1 MKQQRIVEAAR
12 STLVQEGLAGW
23 TMERVAREAG
33 CAKGLVHYH
42 FRTKAE
48 LLAVVA
54 ASLRRERAGRRIDA
68 FRARGAAA
76 LDALWQVLVR
86 EVATGEAAAWLSLA
100 SLPERP
106 VRDAL
111 LASREELERLG
122 AAAGASL
129 ESAELSEPALRM
141 LLAALDGLQLPLV
154 RGEDAEPV
162 REAFDR
168 SWPTALS

>member
-12 STLVQEGLAGW
+12 STLVREGLAGW
-23 TMERVAREAG
+23 TMERVAREAE

-42 FRTKAE
+42 FRTKTE

-54 ASLRRERAGRRIDA
+54 ASLRRERAARRADA
-68 FRARGAAA
+68 FRGRGAAA

-86 EVATGEAAAWLSLA
+86 EVASGEAAAWLSLA
-100 SLPERP
+100 SLPERT

-122 AAAGASL
+122 SAARGSL
-129 ESAELSEPALRM
+129 DTSELTEPALRM
-141 LLAALDGLQLPLV
+141 VLSALDGLQLPLV
-154 RGEDAEPV
+154 LGEDPDPV

-168 SWPTALS
+168 IWLTALS

>member
-12 STLVQEGLAGW
+12 ATLVQEGLAGW

-48 LLAVVA
+48 LIAVVA

-122 AAAGASL
+122 AAASASL

-154 RGEDAEPV
+154 LGEDAEPV

-168 SWPTALS
+168 IWLTALS